1 MPLRYNLVINLQDE
15 SVKQTARLMY
25 QTALFE
31 SGFML
36 DDPKDFASRVYNSV
50 KSSLNISPDATVD
63 EENEA
68 EEVETEKKEDST
80 KTETNDDV
88 KDEL

>member
-1 MPLRYNLVINLQDE
+1 M
-15 SVKQTARLMY
+15 KQTARLMY

-36 DDPKDFASRVYNSV
+36 TDPKEFASSIYDSV
-50 KSSLNISPDATVD
+50 KSSLNISPDAAV
-63 EENEA
+63 EEEDDA
-68 EEVETEKKEDST
+68 EEVEVEAEKKESA
-80 KTETNDDV
+80 EGDDDAEPSDA